1 MSATSASETTDAA
14 DAADAGTTDG
24 RAADASATAGDAETA
39 ATAEGTSPDP
49 AADELN
55 DKQGRIL
62 SYLRE
67 RAGETT
73 YFKSRLIAEE
83 LGLSAKEVGANMA
96 AVADAAADLDVE
108 KWGYSSGTTWMV
120 TR

>member
-1 MSATSASETTDAA
+1 MSATSTADATQPA
-14 DAADAGTTDG
+14 DAAAV
-24 RAADASATAGDAETA
+24 AAD
-39 ATAEGTSPDP
+39 
-49 AADELN
+49 LN
-55 DKQGRIL
+55 EKQHRIL
-62 SYLRE
+62 AYLRDHAAE
-67 RAGETT
+67 QT

-96 AVADAAADLDVE
+96 AVIDAAADIDIE